1 MGTWVTDEKE
11 MQGFI
16 KELTELGYKVK
27 ASTIVDRGQWPA
39 ITVEGINTLE
49 DYEDLELLLED
60 MGVAIIDL
68 RKLRRSN
75 GSKAIKFMLRYDGLT
90 R

>member
-1 MGTWVTDEKE
+1 MGTWVTDENE

-16 KELTELGYKVK
+16 EELTELGYKVK

-49 DYEDLELLLED
+49 DYEDLELLLEYL
-60 MGVAIIDL
+60 GVAIMDL

-75 GSKAIKFMLRYDGLT
+75 GSKAVKFMLRYN